1 MKKTLAAVAV
11 LGAFAGSAVAADVTL
26 YGLVDYSVRYQ
37 NLDADMAGVDKTNK
51 VDMKSGAN
59 SGSRFGLKGTED
71 LGNGV
76 KVGFVLENGFD
87 ADTGAL
93 GDKKWNRLFDR
104 EAQLFVDGS
113 FGRVSFGR
121 VGQLASANGSY
132 GLLGVTGPF
141 STGYG
146 DATSGLKFVGANG
159 FTRFDNTITYMTP
172 SFAGLTVYAQ
182 YSMDTNGADEVGVEN
197 ESSSDRYYGI
207 GAKFVAGGL
216 TLVGVV
222 DSINYATVGG
232 NAVVQDMDDALTVT
246 IGGNYDFQVAKV
258 YFGGQYFDNAK
269 AVATNNVTVD
279 DANKKA
285 VIGKGY
291 TLGTL
296 GAEGWGL
303 GLGVGVPVMGGTA
316 SAYAGYLDADSVDD
330 SDASLKRFT
339 GAVGYSYTF
348 SKRTSMYSTL
358 SYTKDEYKANGTA
371 DKIKPTS
378 VEAIVGLIHKF

>member
-222 DSINYATVGG
+222 DSINYATFGG
-232 NAVVQDMDDALTVT
+232 NAGEQDMDDALTVT

-285 VIGKGY
+285 VIGKSY
-291 TLGTL
+291 TFGTL

-371 DKIKPTS
+371 DKVKPTS

>member
-26 YGLVDYSVRYQ
+26 YGLVDYGVRYQ
-37 NLDADMAGVDKTNK
+37 NLDADTAGVDKINK

-59 SGSRFGLKGTED
+59 SGPRFGLKGTED

-76 KVGFVLENGFD
+76 KVGFVLENGFA

-93 GDKKWNRLFDR
+93 GNSKRLFDR

-182 YSMDTNGADEVGVEN
+182 YSMDTDGADEVGVEN

-222 DSINYATVGG
+222 DSINYATVGK
-232 NAVVQDMDDALTVT
+232 NAVEDMDDALTVT

-269 AVATNNVTVD
+269 AVASNNVTFD
-279 DANKKA
+279 EKTKKV
-285 VIGKGY
+285 VIDKGY
-291 TLGTL
+291 KLGTL

-358 SYTKDEYKANGTA
+358 SYTKDEYKAAANA
-371 DKIKPTS
+371 DKVKPTS

>member
-37 NLDADMAGVDKTNK
+37 NLDADKAGVDKTNK

-76 KVGFVLENGFD
+76 KVGFVLENGFA

-93 GDKKWNRLFDR
+93 GDKNNRLFDR

-172 SFAGLTVYAQ
+172 SFGGLTVYAQ
-182 YSMDTNGADEVGVEN
+182 YSSSVSSTGTEN
-197 ESSSDRYYGI
+197 ESDTDRAYGI
-207 GAKFVAGGL
+207 GAKFVGAGL

-222 DSINYATVGG
+222 DSTNYQSFGTD
-232 NAVVQDMDDALTVT
+232 AVSKDMDDALTVT
-246 IGGNYDFQVAKV
+246 LGGNYDFQVAKV

-269 AVATNNVTVD
+269 TVATTNVIV
-279 DANKKA
+279 DANKAK
-285 VIGKGY
+285 IGTGY
-291 TLGTL
+291 TLGSL

-358 SYTKDEYKANGTA
+358 SYTKDEYKKAANA
-371 DKIKPTS
+371 DKVKPTS

>member
-37 NLDADMAGVDKTNK
+37 NLDADTAGVDKTNK

-76 KVGFVLENGFD
+76 KVGFVLENGFA

-93 GDKKWNRLFDR
+93 GDKNNRLFDR

-182 YSMDTNGADEVGVEN
+182 YSMDTNGTDGSVEN

-222 DSINYATVGG
+222 DSINYATVGV

-371 DKIKPTS
+371 DKVKPTS

>member
-26 YGLVDYSVRYQ
+26 YGLVDYGVRYQ
-37 NLDADMAGVDKTNK
+37 NLDADTAGVDKINK

-59 SGSRFGLKGTED
+59 SGPRFGLKGTED

-76 KVGFVLENGFD
+76 KVGFVLENGFA

-93 GDKKWNRLFDR
+93 GNSERLFDR

-182 YSMDTNGADEVGVEN
+182 YSMDTDGADEVGVEH

-222 DSINYATVGG
+222 DSINYATVGK

-269 AVATNNVTVD
+269 AVASNNVTFD
-279 DANKKA
+279 EKTKKV
-285 VIGKGY
+285 VIDKGY
-291 TLGTL
+291 KLGTL

-358 SYTKDEYKANGTA
+358 SYTKDEYKAAANA
-371 DKIKPTS
+371 DKVKPTS

>member
-26 YGLVDYSVRYQ
+26 YGLVDYGVRYQ
-37 NLDADMAGVDKTNK
+37 NLDADTAGVDKTNK
-51 VDMKSGAN
+51 VDMRSGAN

-76 KVGFVLENGFD
+76 KVGFVLENGFA

-93 GDKKWNRLFDR
+93 GDKNNRLFDR

-141 STGYG
+141 STGYA

-172 SFAGLTVYAQ
+172 SFGGLTVYAQ
-182 YSMDTNGADEVGVEN
+182 YSSSVSSTGTEN
-197 ESSSDRYYGI
+197 ESDTDRAYGI
-207 GAKFVAGGL
+207 GAKFVGAGL

-222 DSINYATVGG
+222 DSTNYQSFGTD
-232 NAVVQDMDDALTVT
+232 AVSKDMDDALTVT
-246 IGGNYDFQVAKV
+246 LGGNYDFQVAKV

-269 AVATNNVTVD
+269 TVATTNVIV
-279 DANKKA
+279 DANKAK
-285 VIGKGY
+285 IGTGY
-291 TLGTL
+291 TLGSL

-358 SYTKDEYKANGTA
+358 SYTKDEYKKAANA
-371 DKIKPTS
+371 DKVKPTS

>member
-26 YGLVDYSVRYQ
+26 YGLVDYGVRYQ
-37 NLDADMAGVDKTNK
+37 NLDADTAGVDKTNK

-76 KVGFVLENGFD
+76 KVGFVLENGFA

-93 GDKKWNRLFDR
+93 GNSKRLFDR

-172 SFAGLTVYAQ
+172 SFGGLTVYAQ
-182 YSMDTNGADEVGVEN
+182 YSSSVSSTGTEN
-197 ESSSDRYYGI
+197 ESDTDRAYGI
-207 GAKFVAGGL
+207 GAKFVGAGL

-222 DSINYATVGG
+222 DSTNYQSFGTG
-232 NAVVQDMDDALTVT
+232 AVSKDMDDALTVT
-246 IGGNYDFQVAKV
+246 LGGNYDFQVAKV

-269 AVATNNVTVD
+269 TVATTNVIV
-279 DANKKA
+279 DANKVK
-285 VIGKGY
+285 IGTGY
-291 TLGTL
+291 TLGSL

-358 SYTKDEYKANGTA
+358 SYTKDEYKKAANA
-371 DKIKPTS
+371 DKVKPTS

>member
-26 YGLVDYSVRYQ
+26 YGLVDYGVRYQ
-37 NLDADMAGVDKTNK
+37 NLDADTAGVDKTNK

-76 KVGFVLENGFD
+76 KVGFVLENGFA

-93 GDKKWNRLFDR
+93 GDKNNRLFDR

-172 SFAGLTVYAQ
+172 SFGGLTVYAQ
-182 YSMDTNGADEVGVEN
+182 YSSSVSSTGTEN
-197 ESSSDRYYGI
+197 ESDTDRAYGI
-207 GAKFVAGGL
+207 GAKFVGAGL

-222 DSINYATVGG
+222 DSTNYQSFGAG
-232 NAVVQDMDDALTVT
+232 AESKDMDDALTVT
-246 IGGNYDFQVAKV
+246 LGGNYDFQVAKV

-269 AVATNNVTVD
+269 TVATANVDTNN
-279 DANKKA
+279 NKAK
-285 VIGKGY
+285 IGSGY
-291 TLGTL
+291 ALGSL

-371 DKIKPTS
+371 DKVKPTS